1 MTDSFAT
8 KKKILR
14 EQAEARLTQSISSV
28 ENLSMEELKTLFHEY
43 QVHQIELELQNEEL
57 RNTQKQF
64 EITRD
69 RFARLF
75 NDAPVGYLSIDQHG
89 IIGQANQ
96 TFAEMVEKEPHVIC
110 GKALVDFI
118 ATADRSAFLGRF
130 KAFFK
135 NPVGK
140 ELSFALHG
148 KGLLVRC
155 VGRTENQGL
164 EPDRRLLLV
173 LSDISEQA
181 RAEEALQERERFLS
195 SVLETTQDGFWVIDA
210 GGRLTDVN
218 EAYCRMSGYTK
229 EELEQM
235 RIADLDAVE
244 DDSVTSSRIARI
256 LEIGSEKFESRH
268 RRKDGSLFDVEVS
281 ASYLA
286 LHGGMLVCFCRD
298 ISDRKAAE
306 ANSRENEMRYRLLSD
321 LTMEGIVI
329 HKNGIAV
336 DLNISLARL
345 LGYEQQEMIGKNMLE
360 LLVHDDDKEIVRE
373 NIIKELAKP
382 YIVRFVK
389 KNGEVFFVELE
400 ARNFEINGET
410 MRVASVRDITERKKS
425 EEEIRRVN
433 TELRNA
439 IAEKDRFFSI
449 IAHDLKSPISGF
461 LSLTKIL
468 VENFEELTVKEID
481 TSLNAL
487 HKSSL
492 RVYALLENLLEWARV
507 QQGLLTCSP
516 IHFLMKEVIRSSLN
530 FTHSVAEQKGII
542 LSDETPDDLVV
553 CIDPPMIS
561 TVLRNIISNALK
573 FSNQGSYVRIRAHQ
587 SGGMVTVAVQ
597 DEGVGMD
604 QNTLSM
610 LFSIDSKITRPG
622 TEGETSTGLGLILCK
637 DFVEKHGGEIRAES
651 SPGLGTTFYF
661 TLPAAGSDGSVSSC
675 GQDASPSASSKG
687 DSSCRNHQHS

>member
-1 MTDSFAT
+1 MTDSFEA

-14 EQAEARLTQSISSV
+14 EQAEARLAQSLSTV
-28 ENLSMEELKTLFHEY
+28 ENLSMEEIKTLFHEY

-57 RNTQKQF
+57 RDTQKQF

-89 IIGQANQ
+89 IIFQANQ
-96 TFAEMVEKEPHVIC
+96 TFSAMVEKEPHVLC

-118 ATADRSAFLGRF
+118 ATPDRSAFLGRF

-135 NPVGK
+135 NPEGK
-140 ELSFALHG
+140 ELTFALHG

-155 VGRTENQGL
+155 VGRIENQGL
-164 EPDRRLLLV
+164 EPGQRLLLV

-210 GGRLTDVN
+210 GGRLSNVN
-218 EAYCRMSGYTK
+218 DAYCRMTGYTR
-229 EELEQM
+229 EELENLG
-235 RIADLDAVE
+235 IPDLDALE
-244 DDSVTSSRIARI
+244 DITVTEERIARI
-256 LEIGSEKFESRH
+256 IKNGSELFETRH

-281 ASYLA
+281 ASYLDQ
-286 LHGGMLVCFCRD
+286 HGGMLVCFCRD
-298 ISDRKAAE
+298 ISGRKEVELAC
-306 ANSRENEMRYRLLSD
+306 RESEMRYRLLSD

-329 HKNGIAV
+329 HKMGIAV
-336 DLNISLARL
+336 DLNAALVRI
-345 LGYEQQEMIGKNMLE
+345 LGYEPQEILGKNLLE
-360 LLVHDDDKEIVRE
+360 LIVHEDDQGIVRE
-373 NIIKELAKP
+373 NVTKDYVRP

-400 ARNFEINGET
+400 ARNFEINGEI
-410 MRVASVRDITERKKS
+410 MRVASVRDITERKKN

-461 LSLTKIL
+461 LALSKIL
-468 VENFEELTVKEID
+468 VEDFEDLTVKEINS
-481 TSLNAL
+481 SLNAL

-492 RVYALLENLLEWARV
+492 SVFALLENLLEWAKV
-507 QQGLLTCSP
+507 QQGMLTCARRP
-516 IHFLMKEVIRSSLN
+516 FPLKDIIRSSID
-530 FTHSVAEQKGII
+530 FKHSIAEQKEITVR
-542 LSDETPDDLVV
+542 DDTPDDLIAD
-553 CIDPPMIS
+553 IDLPMIG
-561 TVLRNIISNALK
+561 TVLRNLLSNALK
-573 FSNQGSYVRIRAHQ
+573 FSNRGGRVLITAHQ
-587 SGGMVTVAVQ
+587 SGDMITVAVQ

-610 LFSIDSKITRPG
+610 LFSIDNKITRPG
-622 TEGETSTGLGLILCK
+622 TEGEASTGLGLILCK
-637 DFVEKHGGEIRAES
+637 EFVEKHGGKIWAES

-661 TLPAAGSDGSVSSC
+661 TLPVADTKCDV
-675 GQDASPSASSKG
+675 
-687 DSSCRNHQHS
+687 